1 MSWFSVKGNIGVRL
15 SILTLSGDPSPYTT
29 ATYDADGNL
38 TQSRAYFDSGT
49 SDYYATDYQYDWR
62 DRLTNVLSPAHVVTH
77 YEYDNLDRAL
87 WTRTYAS
94 ADFTL
99 ENGELR
105 AETHNL
111 YDSLGRVYESDTY
124 CVTVTSGIGTA
135 GHYLPTYTWYDLAG
149 NVIKT
154 ETGTTGA
161 FQKYSY
167 DGLGRLVEQYT
178 GYDTSESTADLYNPT
193 TGVVGQGP
201 FITDEKERRAPR
213 NSGARGEWTI
223 AFRQCHAERR

>member
-1 MSWFSVKGNIGVRL
+1 
-15 SILTLSGDPSPYTT
+15 
-29 ATYDADGNL
+29 
-38 TQSRAYFDSGT
+38 
-49 SDYYATDYQYDWR
+49 
-62 DRLTNVLSPAHVVTH
+62 VLSPAHVVTH

-111 YDSLGRVYESDTY
+111 YDDLGRVYESDTY

-167 DGLGRLVEQYT
+167 DGLGRLTVQYT
-178 GYDTSESTADLYNPT
+178 GYDTSESTAELYNPT
-193 TGVVGQGP
+193 TGQVTLDLSDDTILGRTKGSELFSTTQFIINSSDP
-201 FITDEKERRAPR
+201 FFHAAARRIVPD
-213 NSGARGEWTI
+213 
-223 AFRQCHAERR
+223 RQTAASRSASAHR